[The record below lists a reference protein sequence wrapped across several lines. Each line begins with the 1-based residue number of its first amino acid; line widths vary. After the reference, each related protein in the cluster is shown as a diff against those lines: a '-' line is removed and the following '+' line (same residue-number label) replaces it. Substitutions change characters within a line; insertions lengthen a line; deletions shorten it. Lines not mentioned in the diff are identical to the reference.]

1 MELQGSRRRSEWS
14 RVLLFYCSLTI
25 LFLFFISQASAFGV
39 KPANVTDEELEKIKQ
54 NDIDDE
60 RKISFW
66 NLPLWIKAH
75 HIYLITLSA
84 LAALGLWKYFP
95 IILGRIKSVL
105 KSKKRQQILE
115 YLQWSFGASI
125 RELEENL
132 NINRSTLRYHLVLLE
147 KWGKVFSV
155 RYGNERLFFSQIISD
170 GEIELTAVLRSE
182 TKRKILELLLQ
193 NKPLS
198 KEEIAEL
205 AGLNPKNVHYHLN
218 HLKSSGMV
226 EKNGE
231 GFCIVPEQREKILGL
246 LKKQKMFIS

>member
-1 MELQGSRRRSEWS
+1 MGLQGSRRRSEWS

-66 NLPLWIKAH
+66 DLPLWIKAH

-84 LAALGLWKYFP
+84 LAALGLWKYLP
-95 IILGRIKSVL
+95 ILLGRIKSVL
-105 KSKKRQQILE
+105 KSTKRQRILD
-115 YLQWSFGASI
+115 YLEWNFGVSI

-132 NINRSTLRYHLVLLE
+132 NINRSTLRYHLALLE
-147 KWGKVFSV
+147 RWGKVISV
-155 RYGNERLFFSQIISD
+155 SCGNERLFFSKNQLTD
-170 GEIELTAVLRSE
+170 GELGLVTFLRSE
-182 TKRKILELLLQ
+182 NKRRILELLSQ
-193 NKPLS
+193 NGSLS

-205 AGLNPKNVHYHLN
+205 TGINPKNLYYHLN
-218 HLKSSGMV
+218 HLKSSGML

-231 GFCIVPEQREKILGL
+231 EFRIDPEQRGRFLSL
-246 LKKQKMFIS
+246 LRYA